1 MPLTSLKLPE
11 LSLVLL
17 IGTSGAGKSTFARRL
32 FQATE
37 IVSSD
42 YCRALVADDENDQS
56 ATPEAFALLHYLV
69 GLRLKRGLLT
79 VVDATNVQPEARKT
93 LVQLARDY
101 HVLPTAIILDVPDRV
116 AEDRNQARPNA
127 GTWAAM

>member
-1 MPLTSLKLPE
+1 MPHYTSLKLPE

-42 YCRALVADDENDQS
+42 QCRALVADDENDQS
-56 ATPEAFALLHYLV
+56 
-69 GLRLKRGLLT
+69 LRRMPLPYYTIWWGC
-79 VVDATNVQPEARKT
+79 
-93 LVQLARDY
+93 
-101 HVLPTAIILDVPDRV
+101 VLSGAS
-116 AEDRNQARPNA
+116 
-127 GTWAAM
+127 